1 MLEFCFTAT
10 AFVTWYNVSFEA
22 MVKSVTKN
30 GRGPNASSETE
41 PIALFKIALPP
52 YHRHVLRGN
61 PSELLVNFR
70 DDEAGGTFLHVA
82 CVEGWTVV
90 VEEFAKTT
98 STFRQDIVNQLD
110 LFRCTALHICCHRG
124 CIREASIC
132 LESRADPNIVNAAG
146 YTPLMLAAGAP
157 NGYVVFEL
165 LFAYGADPKGG
176 GFPLCHC
183 ISSENASIQ
192 FLLRLINL
200 HRWTDMCFFYRLSPT
215 EMTAR
220 LAAGRHIS
228 HRPTIARACE
238 QSISRSVL
246 ESARGA
252 SDLRNANLVIAASQQ
267 WSVTTHH
274 LWPPHVRKYV
284 KELLLVGSR
293 LKTGILDV
301 WIDNIVPH
309 VVGQRVT
316 RELWSVLIVSV
327 AFVQKLLRSRRLATG
342 K

>member
-1 MLEFCFTAT
+1 M
-10 AFVTWYNVSFEA
+10 EA
-22 MVKSVTKN
+22 CL
-30 GRGPNASSETE
+30 
-41 PIALFKIALPP
+41 AL
-52 YHRHVLRGN
+52 LRGN

-70 DDEAGGTFLHVA
+70 DDETGGTFLHIA
-82 CVEGWTVV
+82 CVDGWTAV

-110 LFRCTALHICCHRG
+110 LFRCTALHVCCHRG

-157 NGYVVFEL
+157 NGKVLFEL
-165 LFAYGADPKGG
+165 LFAYGADPKCG

-183 ISSENASIQ
+183 ISSENVMLQ
-192 FLLRLINL
+192 CWLRLVNL
-200 HRWTDMCFFYRLSPT
+200 HRLTDMFFFHRLSPS

-228 HRPTIARACE
+228 HRPTMLV
-238 QSISRSVL
+238 SRSVL
-246 ESARGA
+246 DSARDA
-252 SDLRNANLVIAASQQ
+252 SELRNANLVIAASQQ

-284 KELLLVGSR
+284 QELLLVGSR

-309 VVGQRVT
+309 VVGKRVT
-316 RELWSVLIVSV
+316 RELWSVLFVSV